1 MGKKPRK
8 VRSRYIRKFV
18 KFVELVAMKISRFR
32 VEKIRSEGFG
42 VMSDART

>member
-18 KFVELVAMKISRFR
+18 KFVELVAMKTSRFR
-32 VEKIRSEGFG
+32 VEKIRSGRFVE
-42 VMSDART
+42 MSDART